1 MNKSLLSKN
10 YILTVVSATFFYI
23 SAFMLNTVVVRF
35 ITDNGHSSTLA
46 GVVASAFTLASFATR
61 PVWGWLCDKKGRKI
75 IYLSGASLCTAAV
88 TLLFVNAGIFM
99 LTVSRVLLGI
109 GYSALTTAGG
119 TMVCDISPKE
129 KLQQGIAIYGVTNVL
144 SQAVAPVAALWLYK
158 IDFIWVVVASA
169 VGCAVVTFTVL
180 FVKYNENDVIDTE
193 RQFSFCYK
201 PSLPAAYTIIFFA
214 MATSSVNSFIP
225 LLAQQ
230 RLLTADSLF
239 FVVSALFLLITRL
252 LNKKLVSK
260 FGNISLFYIGGII
273 YIASFAILSVAHRNI
288 FLLVSASLYGTG
300 AGFIHPVVNTA
311 AVKDCSSADRG
322 LATGTFMMS
331 QDLGMAVG
339 AFLWGTISNS
349 AGFTAVYITVV
360 ILLLVMM
367 YIFKKVLKSKLC

>member
-1 MNKSLLSKN
+1 
-10 YILTVVSATFFYI
+10 
-23 SAFMLNTVVVRF
+23 
-35 ITDNGHSSTLA
+35 
-46 GVVASAFTLASFATR
+46 
-61 PVWGWLCDKKGRKI
+61 
-75 IYLSGASLCTAAV
+75 
-88 TLLFVNAGIFM
+88 
-99 LTVSRVLLGI
+99 
-109 GYSALTTAGG
+109 
-119 TMVCDISPKE
+119 
-129 KLQQGIAIYGVTNVL
+129 
-144 SQAVAPVAALWLYK
+144 
-158 IDFIWVVVASA
+158 
-169 VGCAVVTFTVL
+169 
-180 FVKYNENDVIDTE
+180 
-193 RQFSFCYK
+193 
-201 PSLPAAYTIIFFA
+201 

-230 RLLTADSLF
+230 RMLTADSLF

-273 YIASFAILSVAHRNI
+273 YIASFVILSVAHRNI
-288 FLLVSASLYGTG
+288 FLLVSASLYGAG

-311 AVKDCSSADRG
+311 AVKDCPSADRG

-367 YIFKKVLKSKLC
+367 YIFKKILKPKLC